1 MRSTIIYIMMLL
13 SFITLFTINQVQA
26 APIKVP
32 QVWMDDEGKI
42 IAMAIDNDNNNNND
56 MDEKREEQEE
66 EEEEADL
73 IGQHIDQE
81 FIDYLKSSIHDYE
94 EEFDNDIEDTMYL
107 SDPNEVTTTTTA
119 TTITTITSN
128 VKTKLVKLF
137 SKMVVFTLNE

>member
-1 MRSTIIYIMMLL
+1 MRSTITYIMMLL
-13 SFITLFTINQVQA
+13 SFIILFNISQVQA

-42 IAMAIDNDNNNNND
+42 IAMAVDEDNANNDNG
-56 MDEKREEQEE
+56 MDEKREDDQ
-66 EEEEADL
+66 
-73 IGQHIDQE
+73 INQHIDQE

-107 SDPNEVTTTTTA
+107 SDPNEVTTTTTT

-128 VKTKLVKLF
+128 VKTRLVKLF